1 MGSIHIPSH
10 AIRAEL
16 ADDALVARHVAR
28 ITTLIPSQAPLGLP
42 ALGRFVDGFI
52 LGASFV
58 LQRGEVELG
67 FRMLSAAVDCAMASF
82 MSAGKEGMFTF
93 HLEGQP
99 LTGPGGDS
107 DSPDLSAWTESF
119 LLASALR
126 RTDALDVLVTYT
138 HDDLRRSTTGTS
150 DKYKWTLAEA
160 LRLYHLRDPSA
171 AHALAEAEIQSRPE
185 NLRVAS
191 PRYASR
197 YRALI
202 PIYQAVS
209 AHDQAAFTTA
219 CAEAIRAHK
228 AFYSRGQEVRDP
240 GGILAY
246 QAAGA
251 AAQGIDRGL
260 AWEIDS
266 PYTPD
271 WLILRG
277 RP

>member
-1 MGSIHIPSH
+1 MKSIAITAHV
-10 AIRAEL
+10 IRAEP
-16 ADDALVARHVAR
+16 ATDELVARYVSKIAQ
-28 ITTLIPSQAPLGLP
+28 IPHEVPRGLP
-42 ALGRFVDGFI
+42 VQGNYVNYFI
-52 LGASFV
+52 IGASFV
-58 LQRGEVELG
+58 LHRGETDLG
-67 FRMLSAAVDCAMASF
+67 HRLLSAAVDCAAASF
-82 MSAGKEGMFTF
+82 MSTGKDGEFTF
-93 HLEGQP
+93 YLEGQP
-99 LTGPGGDS
+99 LTGPAGES
-107 DSPDLSAWTESF
+107 DSADLSAWTESF

-126 RTDALDVLVTYT
+126 RSDVLDVLAAYT
-138 HDDLRRSTTGTS
+138 HEDLRRSTTGTS
-150 DKYKWTLAEA
+150 DEYKWTLAEA

-171 AHALAEAEIQSRPE
+171 AHALAEAEVQSRPE
-185 NLRVAS
+185 NLRVAP

-228 AFYSRGQEVRDP
+228 AFYSRGQEVR
-240 GGILAY
+240 GVTGILAY

-251 AAQGIDRGL
+251 AVQGIDRGL
-260 AWEIDS
+260 AWEIES

>member
-1 MGSIHIPSH
+1 MKSI
-10 AIRAEL
+10 AITAHVIRGEPATDE
-16 ADDALVARHVAR
+16 LVAGYVSKIARIPHEVAR
-28 ITTLIPSQAPLGLP
+28 GLP
-42 ALGRFVDGFI
+42 AQGNYIKFFI
-52 LGASFV
+52 IGASFA
-58 LQRGEVELG
+58 LHRGETDLG
-67 FRMLSAAVDCAMASF
+67 RRLLSVALDCAAASF
-82 MSAGKEGMFTF
+82 MSSGRAGEFTF
-93 HLEGQP
+93 CLEGRP

-107 DSPDLSAWTESF
+107 DVASLSRWTESF

-126 RTDALDVLVTYT
+126 RIDVLDVLAAYT
-138 HDDLRRSTTGTS
+138 HEDLRRSTTGTS
-150 DKYKWTLAEA
+150 DEYTWTLAEA

-171 AHALAEAEIQSRPE
+171 AHALAEAEVQSRPE
-185 NLRVAS
+185 NLRVAP

-228 AFYSRGQEVRDP
+228 AFYSRGQEVR
-240 GGILAY
+240 GVTGILAY

-260 AWEIDS
+260 AWEIES

-271 WLILRG
+271 WLVLRG